1 MDFEAYSSR
10 LLSLYEFC
18 HDNIPQKNQT
28 KKISNC
34 S

>member
-18 HDNIPQKNQT
+18 HDNIPEKIRQKRF
-28 KKISNC
+28 
-34 S
+34 